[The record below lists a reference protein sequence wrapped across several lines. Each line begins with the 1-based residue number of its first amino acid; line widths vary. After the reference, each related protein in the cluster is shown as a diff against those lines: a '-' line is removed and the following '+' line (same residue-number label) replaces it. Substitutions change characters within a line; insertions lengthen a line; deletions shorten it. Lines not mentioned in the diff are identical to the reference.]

1 MHSGRGVGPKNLPH
15 GRKQALSSRGHR
27 GIILAMKHPLRAILI
42 FSLCLMTGAELI
54 LAVSK
59 SQPAIP
65 TAERTIA
72 QAAVISCEGM
82 IDDGL
87 RRSIRRRTQIA
98 LDAGAD
104 YIIYEIDTYGGFVQS
119 AVDISDDL
127 ILRFGKKARTVAY
140 VTTKAIS
147 AGAII
152 SVSCQDVIM
161 RENTTIGDCAP
172 IALGG
177 QLEGVERE
185 KAESFVRGI
194 FERAAEANGYPKP
207 LLRAMVTMQIEVYK
221 VKNRQSGEYEFF
233 ESDGLPKDPNKYD
246 LDNKERIVKDTE
258 ILTLTASAAQQY
270 KIARA
275 VVKDRTGVLTFLAE
289 RDHATFAGEPM
300 VLKTLW
306 SEEMVRWLY
315 SPAVMAVL
323 VMVALLA
330 LYIELSTPGIG
341 LPGLVALICFAV
353 IIGSKYLVGLANW
366 VEVAL
371 FVVGLVL
378 LAIEI
383 FVLPGFGVA
392 GALGIICV
400 LVGLFGMLIKN
411 PPNTLPWP
419 HSPLD
424 WQLFVSGVLGL
435 SLGVA
440 GFIVLAWLLAKYL
453 PKFQFLS
460 GLVLSPT
467 VVTQGGE
474 MRVSMTT
481 PPESET
487 GAVSVGDVG
496 EVTSILRPTGKA
508 RFGDAVVDVVAT
520 AEFLEKGTKVVI
532 IEIHGNRVVV
542 KRKTTEDR

>member
-1 MHSGRGVGPKNLPH
+1 
-15 GRKQALSSRGHR
+15 
-27 GIILAMKHPLRAILI
+27 MKHSLRAILI
-42 FSLCLMTGAELI
+42 FSLCLIAGAGLI
-54 LAVSK
+54 RAVSQN
-59 SQPAIP
+59 QPAIP
-65 TAERTIA
+65 AAKRSTAR
-72 QAAVISCEGM
+72 AAVISCEGM

-87 RRSIRRRTQIA
+87 ARSIRRRTQIA
-98 LDAGAD
+98 LDAGVD

-147 AGAII
+147 AGAMI

-185 KAESFVRGI
+185 KAESFIRGI

-221 VKNRQSGEYEFF
+221 VKNRQSSEYEFF
-233 ESDGLPKDPNKYD
+233 EGDALPKDPNIYD
-246 LDNKERIVKDTE
+246 LDNKERINKDTE
-258 ILTLTASAAQQY
+258 ILTLTASAAEQY
-270 KIARA
+270 KVARA
-275 VVKDRTGVLTFLAE
+275 VVNDRQGVLDFLAQ
-289 RDHATFAGEPM
+289 RDGVTFSGEPL

-306 SEEMVRWLY
+306 SEEMVRWVN

-323 VMVALLA
+323 VMIALLA
-330 LYIELSTPGIG
+330 IYMELSTPGIG
-341 LPGLVALICFAV
+341 LPGLVALICFAI
-353 IIGSKYLVGLANW
+353 IIGSKYLIGLANW

-371 FVVGLVL
+371 FIVGLVL

-383 FVLPGFGVA
+383 FVLPGFGIA

-424 WQLFVSGVLGL
+424 WRLFVSGVVGL
-435 SLGVA
+435 SLGVV

-460 GLVLSPT
+460 GLMLTPT
-467 VVTQGGE
+467 VATWGGE
-474 MRVSMTT
+474 MRVNMTT
-481 PPESET
+481 PPESKI
-487 GAVSVGDVG
+487 AVLNVGDIG
-496 EVTSILRPTGKA
+496 EVTSTLRPTGKA
-508 RFGDAVVDVVAT
+508 KFGDAIVDVVAI
-520 AEFLEKGTKVVI
+520 AEFLDKGTKVQI
-532 IEIHGNRVVV
+532 AEIHGNRVVV
-542 KRKTTEDR
+542 KRQMTEDR